1 MSRVV
6 PARQTIALAT
16 LVSAGLIS
24 VAAAVSSATTA
35 AADPPP
41 PVPAPL
47 PPGLPPPAPG
57 PAVPIVGAPLGPN
70 GLSVLGQTGVAT
82 QPGHLGAPQVPG
94 LDVSTLLGQSAAPS
108 APGTGPGAP
117 PNLDMF
123 NNGYGIQQNIEPA
136 APGQG
141 QQFDVAPGQENANV
155 SRREWLGR
163 YIDMYR
169 AGMLKG
175 GLLGQAPQEQLG
187 QPLPGTAPPPGTNIP
202 PGLVQC
208 QPGPP
213 PAAPGA

>member
-1 MSRVV
+1 
-6 PARQTIALAT
+6 
-16 LVSAGLIS
+16 
-24 VAAAVSSATTA
+24 
-35 AADPPP
+35 
-41 PVPAPL
+41 
-47 PPGLPPPAPG
+47 
-57 PAVPIVGAPLGPN
+57 
-70 GLSVLGQTGVAT
+70 
-82 QPGHLGAPQVPG
+82 
-94 LDVSTLLGQSAAPS
+94 
-108 APGTGPGAP
+108 
-117 PNLDMF
+117 MF

-202 PGLVQC
+202 PGLVQF